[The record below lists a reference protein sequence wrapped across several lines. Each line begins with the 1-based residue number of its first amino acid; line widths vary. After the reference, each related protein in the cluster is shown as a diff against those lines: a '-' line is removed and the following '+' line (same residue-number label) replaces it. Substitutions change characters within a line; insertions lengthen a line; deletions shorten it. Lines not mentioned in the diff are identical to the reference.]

1 MARLDLTDD
10 ERELLVQTLRGV
22 IAGDR
27 FPLSPRRIHGEIA
40 ER

>member
-10 ERELLVQTLRGV
+10 ERELLVQTLRQLV
-22 IAGDR
+22 DGDR
-27 FPLSPRRIHGEIA
+27 FPPSPRRIHGEIA